1 MGICVGVAAW
11 LTGLGHPSHSFSHRR
26 DNGSHLPGVP
36 MCALLSRAGCIVWEQ
51 IEDSRA
57 LPPRGSEVV
66 VTPVSRQ

>member
-1 MGICVGVAAW
+1 MWEPGW
-11 LTGLGHPSHSFSHRR
+11 LDLATQATVSPTEETMAPIS
-26 DNGSHLPGVP
+26 GVP

>member
-1 MGICVGVAAW
+1 MWEPGW
-11 LTGLGHPSHSFSHRR
+11 LDLATQATVSPTEETMAPISG
-26 DNGSHLPGVP
+26 LPGVP